1 MLIWVT
7 TPRQEIAWLLM
18 LFLLRSV
25 ASLDCKGLLCA
36 STLDPILLVIPSNSI
51 CKPGQAW
58 RKILGWLTNTLHC
71 LNEFHRSF
79 IYSHVAVVS
88 LNRWETVEWLNG
100 LCRFPKT
107 NSMFSQ
113 SRSHFW
119 KVGALR
125 RPNNTSRC
133 EFLKERDLGLETLYL
148 HNNKLPEQSLGA
160 ALSIL

>member
-58 RKILGWLTNTLHC
+58 RKILGWRTNTLHC

-79 IYSHVAVVS
+79 MPFCLLSCSCSFAEME
-88 LNRWETVEWLNG
+88 RVEWLNA

-125 RPNNTSRC
+125 RQNNTSRC

-148 HNNKLPEQSLGA
+148 HNNKLPEQSLGP
-160 ALSIL
+160 